1 MFLKCFL
8 QAAYELCIWTRTV
21 LWLMSCKE
29 RSSSRVTA
37 TIQGLTPRLGR
48 SVSSWKILETK
59 QIICG
64 QLVNPHRSS
73 GSLSFS
79 KKSHENFT
87 SFFLISYWTG
97 IQESV
102 AGTAKPLSAKI
113 DNKQMGSCGNN
124 PAQEA
129 TVWHILKGIRWNLPY
144 TFLRLRG
151 HSTVGEA
158 AERTERIG
166 PVVQISLSS

>member
-48 SVSSWKILETK
+48 SISSWKILETK

-73 GSLSFS
+73 RSLSFS

-87 SFFLISYWTG
+87 SFFFYQLLDRDPGECGMYSQASFSQDRQQTDGELREQPGPRSYCLTHFKG
-97 IQESV
+97 NSL
-102 AGTAKPLSAKI
+102 KPSLHVC
-113 DNKQMGSCGNN
+113 Q
-124 PAQEA
+124 
-129 TVWHILKGIRWNLPY
+129 
-144 TFLRLRG
+144 
-151 HSTVGEA
+151 
-158 AERTERIG
+158 TERSQHSG
-166 PVVQISLSS
+166 GGS